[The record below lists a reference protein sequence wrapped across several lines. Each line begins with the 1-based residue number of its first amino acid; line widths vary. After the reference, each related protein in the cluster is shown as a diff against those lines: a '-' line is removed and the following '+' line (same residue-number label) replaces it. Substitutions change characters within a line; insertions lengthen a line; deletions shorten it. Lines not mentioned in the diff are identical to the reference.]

1 LDIVSGL
8 ITSKLNR
15 RVAIVIGVPQS
26 FRLEQFSSK
35 PQSYRNLPMQ
45 PEPWHQMSIANVLST
60 LETNPERGLAGSE
73 VSDRQ
78 QRCGANALTP
88 KEGKGA
94 IIVFLEQFNQPL
106 VYILLASAA
115 ITTLLRDWVEM
126 GVIIAV
132 VLINAFIGFIQEVK
146 AAKAMEALLQG
157 MQSDATVLREGQ
169 KQQIRAT
176 ELVPGDIVFLQS
188 GDKVPADLRLVRS
201 RDLQVAESSLTGEST
216 SVEKQS
222 LDQLDPDTLLAD
234 RVNMAYSTTLVT
246 YGTATGVVVA
256 IGDKTQIG
264 QINELLN
271 SADELSTPL
280 TQQIKQFSLGLM
292 NVILALG
299 GLALVAGLIRQYS
312 LEETFLS
319 VVALAVGA
327 IPEGLPAAVT
337 ITLAIGVA
345 RMAQRHAIIRKL
357 PAVETLGS
365 TTVICSDKTGTLT
378 QNEMTVQE
386 IYAGGAG
393 VTVSGIGYA
402 PEGNL
407 TQAQTEIQPKD
418 HPALLEC
425 LRAGLLCNDS
435 RLNPTETGWK
445 IEGDPTEAAL
455 ITVARKAGLDRS
467 IEDQAYP
474 RIDTIPFE
482 SEHQYMATL
491 HRSEGATLVYVKGSV
506 EAILP
511 RCRDGYQAADQRTP
525 LDEAAIHQQVDQMA
539 AKGLRVLAF
548 ACVSQPLE
556 LRDITHDSVAQG
568 LTFIGLQGMIDPARA
583 EAIDAVRACQ
593 RAGIKVKMITGDHV
607 GTAAA
612 IGRKFGLAGTEG
624 TYGKTIAI
632 SGRDIEALSDQ
643 ELIGVADRI
652 PVFARVAPEQKL
664 RLVKALQAR
673 GHVVA
678 MTGDG
683 VNDGPALR
691 QSDIGIA
698 MGITGTEVAKEA
710 ADMVLTDD
718 NFATIEAAVEEG
730 RGVYD
735 NILKFI
741 VWTLPTNASLGLII
755 LVSLFFNVPL
765 PVLPLQVLWVNTTTV
780 VFLGTMLAF
789 EVKEPGLMQR
799 SPRPPHTPLLK
810 RSSVQR
816 VLWVG
821 IFLCAAAFAV
831 YALERYDDEAAATAR
846 TAAVNTIVFGEIF
859 LLFACRSLRVSMFK
873 LGVFSNPLL
882 WLGVIVMTIAQ
893 LLFTYAPLMNRI
905 FKTAAIGSGEWTVIL
920 LSSLLL
926 YLLFELDKW
935 LRRRAERSKA

>member
-1 LDIVSGL
+1 
-8 ITSKLNR
+8 
-15 RVAIVIGVPQS
+15 
-26 FRLEQFSSK
+26 
-35 PQSYRNLPMQ
+35 
-45 PEPWHQMSIANVLST
+45 
-60 LETNPERGLAGSE
+60 
-73 VSDRQ
+73 
-78 QRCGANALTP
+78 
-88 KEGKGA
+88 
-94 IIVFLEQFNQPL
+94 
-106 VYILLASAA
+106 
-115 ITTLLRDWVEM
+115 
-126 GVIIAV
+126 
-132 VLINAFIGFIQEVK
+132 
-146 AAKAMEALLQG
+146 
-157 MQSDATVLREGQ
+157 
-169 KQQIRAT
+169 
-176 ELVPGDIVFLQS
+176 
-188 GDKVPADLRLVRS
+188 
-201 RDLQVAESSLTGEST
+201 
-216 SVEKQS
+216 
-222 LDQLDPDTLLAD
+222 
-234 RVNMAYSTTLVT
+234 
-246 YGTATGVVVA
+246 
-256 IGDKTQIG
+256 
-264 QINELLN
+264 
-271 SADELSTPL
+271 
-280 TQQIKQFSLGLM
+280 
-292 NVILALG
+292 
-299 GLALVAGLIRQYS
+299 
-312 LEETFLS
+312 
-319 VVALAVGA
+319 
-327 IPEGLPAAVT
+327 
-337 ITLAIGVA
+337 
-345 RMAQRHAIIRKL
+345 MAQRHAIIRKL

-386 IYAGGAG
+386 IYAEGETFA
-393 VTVSGIGYA
+393 VSGIGYA
-402 PEGNL
+402 PEGIL
-407 TQAQTEIQPKD
+407 TQADAEIQPKD
-418 HPALLEC
+418 HPALVEC

-435 RLNPTETGWK
+435 RLNATHEGWR

-467 IEDQAYP
+467 IEEQAYP
-474 RIDTIPFE
+474 RMDTIPFE

-491 HRSEGATLVYVKGSV
+491 HGGEGTPRLVYVKGSA

-511 RCRDGYQAADQRTP
+511 RCHNVYQSADQRTEV
-525 LDEAAIHQQVDQMA
+525 DESAIHREVDEMA

-548 ACVSQPLE
+548 ACASVAPDLG
-556 LRDITHDSVAQG
+556 DITHDSVAQG
-568 LTFIGLQGMIDPARA
+568 LTFIGLQGMIDPART

-612 IGRKFGLAGTEG
+612 IGRKIGLAGTEG

-632 SGRDIEALSDQ
+632 SGREIEALSDQ
-643 ELIGVADRI
+643 ELIGVADRT

-718 NFATIEAAVEEG
+718 NFATIAAAVEEG

-799 SPRPPHTPLLK
+799 SPRPPRTPLLK

-821 IFLCAAAFAV
+821 IFLCAAAFTV
-831 YALERYDDEAAATAR
+831 YGLERVDNETVATAR

-859 LLFACRSLRVSMFK
+859 LLFACRSLRVSMFE
-873 LGVFSNPLL
+873 LGIFSNPLL
-882 WLGVIVMTIAQ
+882 WLGVVIMTVAQ

-905 FKTAAIGSGEWTVIL
+905 FRTAAIGGGEWTVIL

-935 LRRRAERSKA
+935 LRRRRAERSKV

>member
-1 LDIVSGL
+1 MPLATV
-8 ITSKLNR
+8 
-15 RVAIVIGVPQS
+15 
-26 FRLEQFSSK
+26 F
-35 PQSYRNLPMQ
+35 
-45 PEPWHQMSIANVLST
+45 ST
-60 LETNPERGLAGSE
+60 LDTNPDEGLVLSE

-78 QRCGANALTP
+78 RTCGANRLTP

-115 ITTLLRDWVEM
+115 ITALLKDWVEM

-146 AAKAMEALLQG
+146 AAKALDALLQG
-157 MQSDATVLREGQ
+157 MQSDATVLRQGQ
-169 KQQIRAT
+169 KQQISAT

-201 RDLQVAESSLTGEST
+201 RDLQVAESALTGEST
-216 SVEKQS
+216 SVQKQS
-222 LDQLDPDTLLAD
+222 IEQLDADTLLAD
-234 RVNMAYSTTLVT
+234 RLNMAYSSTLVT
-246 YGTATGVVVA
+246 YGTATGTVVA

-271 SADELSTPL
+271 STDDLSTPL
-280 TQQIKQFSLGLM
+280 TQQIQQFSLGLM

-337 ITLAIGVA
+337 ITLAIGVS

-386 IYAGGAG
+386 IYAGNQ
-393 VTVSGIGYA
+393 TFDVSGIGYA
-402 PEGNL
+402 PEGKI
-407 TQAQTEIQPKD
+407 TQADTDIQPKD
-418 HPALLEC
+418 QAALIEC
-425 LRAGLLCNDS
+425 IRAGLLCNDS
-435 RLNPTETGWK
+435 RLNSTAEGWK

-455 ITVARKAGLDRS
+455 ITLAQKAGLDRRTV
-467 IEDQAYP
+467 EQAFP
-474 RIDTIPFE
+474 RLDTIPFE

-491 HRSEGATLVYVKGSV
+491 HDSGAGKPRLVYVKGSV
-506 EAILP
+506 ESILP
-511 RCRDGYQAADQRTP
+511 RCHNFYQALDQRSK
-525 LDEAAIHQQVDQMA
+525 LDASAIHHHVDEMA

-548 ACVSQPLE
+548 ACATYPADLV
-556 LRDITHDSVAQG
+556 DITHDSVAQG
-568 LTFIGLQGMIDPARA
+568 LTFLGLQGMIDPART

-607 GTAAA
+607 GTASA
-612 IGRKFGLAGTEG
+612 IGRKIGLAGTEG
-624 TYGKTIAI
+624 TYGKAIAI
-632 SGRDIEALSDQ
+632 SGREIEALSDQ
-643 ELIGVADRI
+643 ELIGVADRM

-691 QSDIGIA
+691 QSDIGVA

-755 LVSLFFNVPL
+755 LVSLFFDVPL
-765 PVLPLQVLWVNTTTV
+765 PVLPLQILWVNTTTV
-780 VFLGTMLAF
+780 IFLGTMLAF

-799 SPRPPHTPLLK
+799 SPRPPRTPLLK
-810 RSSVQR
+810 RSAVQR

-821 IFLCAAAFAV
+821 IFLCAAAFAI
-831 YALERYDDEAAATAR
+831 YGLEQADNETVAIAR

-859 LLFACRSLRVSMFK
+859 LLFACRSLRVSMFE

-882 WLGVIVMTIAQ
+882 WLGVVLMTALQ
-893 LLFTYAPLMNRI
+893 LLFTYAPFMNRI
-905 FKTAAIGSGEWTVIL
+905 FKTAPIGGGEWTAIL
-920 LSSLLL
+920 LASLLL

-935 LRRRAERSKA
+935 LRRRRSEQKF